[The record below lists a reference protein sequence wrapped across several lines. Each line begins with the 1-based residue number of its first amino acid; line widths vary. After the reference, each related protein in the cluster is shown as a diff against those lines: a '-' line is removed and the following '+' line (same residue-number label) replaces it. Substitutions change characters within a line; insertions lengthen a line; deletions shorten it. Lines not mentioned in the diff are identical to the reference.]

1 MMIDLL
7 YYGVPGL
14 VIAVTLWVGF
24 LGWRFYVQNVLR
36 DTDDEAAD
44 ATQETP

>member
-1 MMIDLL
+1 MIINLL

-14 VIAVTLWVGF
+14 VIAVTVWVGF

-36 DTDDEAAD
+36 DTDNDSAQ
-44 ATQETP
+44 TSETP

>member
-1 MMIDLL
+1 MIADLL
-7 YYGVPGL
+7 YYGVPSA
-14 VIAVTLWVGF
+14 VIGVTIWVGF

-36 DTDDEAAD
+36 DTGDD